1 MQQTNSAGSSF
12 FNSGRPHVLFR
23 TIIRLGNAGTVVLLH
38 PRLTLVVFS
47 IGMQTG
53 TQAEEQK
60 CSGSCV
66 WHPPVVAGP
75 LVEAGK
81 VDRDVSELVD
91 QRLAPHAGVRP
102 LPSFCV
108 VLCTIFSIG
117 WRF

>member
-53 TQAEEQK
+53 RKQK
-60 CSGSCV
+60 NRSAVVRACGTRPWWLAHWSKRARSTATFRNSSTSALP
-66 WHPPVVAGP
+66 HMPV
-75 LVEAGK
+75 
-81 VDRDVSELVD
+81 
-91 QRLAPHAGVRP
+91 
-102 LPSFCV
+102 
-108 VLCTIFSIG
+108 
-117 WRF
+117 